1 MDTVYM
7 LLVVPGLFAA
17 LAGAILRQPEGAL
30 GFLGAGY
37 LGRHLATGIRYVL
50 DIQPIRSIGVLDP
63 MLWMF
68 VGAFLALLAVRG
80 VRTLWKRRGW
90 KPWPVVSRG

>member
-1 MDTVYM
+1 MDTIYM

-50 DIQPIRSIGVLDP
+50 GIQPSRSIGVFDP

-68 VGAFLALLAVRG
+68 AGAFLALLAVRG
-80 VRTLWKRRGW
+80 SRALGKRRGG
-90 KPWPVVSRG
+90 KPWPLLSRG